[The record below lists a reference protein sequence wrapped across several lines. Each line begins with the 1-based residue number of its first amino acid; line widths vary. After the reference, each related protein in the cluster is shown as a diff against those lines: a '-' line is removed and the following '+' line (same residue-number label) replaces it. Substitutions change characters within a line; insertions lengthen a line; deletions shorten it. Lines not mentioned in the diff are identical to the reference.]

1 MVSYWNT
8 SVLLTPWILFGFTF
22 PCFRIRA
29 AEFIKSLGLS
39 KFDFY
44 LRNGRWKQARKKN
57 QTQNKTESTMP
68 KWDTPM
74 SILKRLAL
82 EGAAGKF
89 SQVGRR
95 FTDSRGRTGSRRH
108 ASGNWR
114 EGTIELLH
122 SSLTALYMIC
132 LAKEDWKTFYSKSR
146 QRIEQNDYK
155 KNAATLENT

>member
-95 FTDSRGRTGSRRH
+95 FIDSRGRTGSRRH
-108 ASGNWR
+108 ASGN
-114 EGTIELLH
+114 
-122 SSLTALYMIC
+122 
-132 LAKEDWKTFYSKSR
+132 
-146 QRIEQNDYK
+146 
-155 KNAATLENT
+155 